1 MTRTLSRGRFVAA
14 AGSVFATVGFIRTRG
29 DAAQFSWKFAVDLA
43 TDHPLNVRAVE
54 AFAAIRSETKGDVDI
69 KSFPNSTL
77 GGDPAM
83 LQQLRSGALEILAYP
98 GAFLDSIVPVA
109 AIENV
114 AYAFKNRDEAFAAM
128 DGDLGA
134 LVRGQISSKLGL
146 VLFERIWENGYREIT
161 SSTHPIR
168 TVDDLKGFKIRV
180 SPGKIRID
188 TFQSLGASPTPIA
201 VAELYTALQT
211 KIVEGQEN
219 PLLNIETQRFYEV
232 QKYCALSNH
241 MWTGY
246 WTMINPDKW
255 KSLPA
260 NYQAIVH
267 KHLNDAPLLERRDTA
282 QINAALRDKLARQ
295 GLIFNEVNPAGF
307 RAKLV
312 ASGYYG
318 RWKNEFGAQAWG
330 LLEKHAGGTLG

>member
-1 MTRTLSRGRFVAA
+1 MTGTLSRGRFA
-14 AGSVFATVGFIRTRG
+14 AGAASVFASIGFVRRPG
-29 DAAQFSWKFAVDLA
+29 DAAQFAWKFGVDLA

-54 AFAAIRSETKGDVDI
+54 AFAAIRKETDGAVDI

-83 LQQLRSGALEILAYP
+83 LSQLRIGALEMLAYP
-98 GAFLDSIVPVA
+98 GAFLDSIVPIA

-114 AYAFKNRDEAFAAM
+114 AYAFKTRNDAFAAM

-134 LVRGQISSKLGL
+134 LVRSQISAKLGL
-146 VLFERIWENGYREIT
+146 TVFERIWENGYREIT
-161 SSTHPIR
+161 SGTRQIR

-255 KSLPA
+255 KSLGPK
-260 NYQAIVH
+260 YQAIVH
-267 KHLNDAPLLERRDTA
+267 QHLNDAPLKERVDTA
-282 QINAALRDKLARQ
+282 
-295 GLIFNEVNPAGF
+295 LIKC
-307 RAKLV
+307 RAT
-312 ASGYYG
+312 
-318 RWKNEFGAQAWG
+318 R
-330 LLEKHAGGTLG
+330 